1 MVTWNV
7 ARNGHAHFY
16 VSSVIRGAGNP
27 STVTTYATALEKA
40 DQAYLASNPNYIDAP
55 FLSNH
60 DVGRIAG
67 FALRDPLRMKLAGA
81 MNVFMG
87 GCCFIYYGEE
97 IGMPGSG
104 NDPSKRAPM
113 YWNPARDNGTTN
125 PPPECELPDEYELGS
140 LEEQVNDDSS
150 IYNYYRQAIAIRNAL
165 PVIARGR
172 VTAETGLNVG
182 CISAQRKTWG
192 EEECIILMNISP
204 EAGTAD
210 LSGYADWNLA
220 ATLSADGGEI
230 TLDGSTLSLPPY
242 GVAVLLPNA

>member
-1 MVTWNV
+1 
-7 ARNGHAHFY
+7 
-16 VSSVIRGAGNP
+16 
-27 STVTTYATALEKA
+27 
-40 DQAYLASNPNYIDAP
+40 
-55 FLSNH
+55 
-60 DVGRIAG
+60 
-67 FALRDPLRMKLAGA
+67 
-81 MNVFMG
+81 
-87 GCCFIYYGEE
+87 
-97 IGMPGSG
+97 
-104 NDPSKRAPM
+104 M

-172 VTAETGLNVG
+172 VTAETGLNGG